1 MGLGGENGKVETWEV
16 GKSKGVKKK
25 KKKEVVEAK
34 GGVGEEEI
42 GCWVRLWFLRSYIS
56 SRSKADSSISGTT
69 THYANSCLSLSAIF
83 FMHLYGLYIWCIG
96 THRYR
101 NIHSHGQFGI
111 ASETKF
117 KTLIRMARD

>member
-42 GCWVRLWFLRSYIS
+42 GCWVRLRFLGSCIS
-56 SRSKADSSISGTT
+56 SRSKVDSSISGTT
-69 THYANSCLSLSAIF
+69 THYGNFYFIF
-83 FMHLYGLYIWCIG
+83 CENLVFLNRLLCSNLFSGNYMFLVSRFSYV
-96 THRYR
+96 
-101 NIHSHGQFGI
+101 
-111 ASETKF
+111 
-117 KTLIRMARD
+117 